1 VVLISITL
9 HAPTPQK
16 EVSPWALLDC
26 VYFNICFCTVIGMK
40 SVFHLELVAETMGS
54 FNCQDT
60 EIMSWELKRK
70 TYGYFSTKT
79 TTKFV
84 FLCFFARVGS
94 VMNPKT
100 PLLCALL

>member
-1 VVLISITL
+1 
-9 HAPTPQK
+9 
-16 EVSPWALLDC
+16 
-26 VYFNICFCTVIGMK
+26 
-40 SVFHLELVAETMGS
+40 VAETMGS

-84 FLCFFARVGS
+84 FLCFLARVGS

-100 PLLCALL
+100 PLLWALL